1 MTRSQREQLD
11 EAMAVADAYE
21 IMVERRRQRFMEA
34 RGAERLQWRAMWYH
48 ALEQYEAAQARVA
61 QLTKQVPA

>member
-1 MTRSQREQLD
+1 
-11 EAMAVADAYE
+11 MAVADAYE

-61 QLTKQVPA
+61 QLTKQVTA